1 MHRAVQHCVIDV
13 YNYSFLKCEVKRKV
27 LSRDAL
33 WLILSFLPEREAQ
46 GMQLVR
52 EKGDVQGRTV
62 VGKLSGA
69 GGMGGRFE
77 KECLDNVDRIGRT
90 HFRWQ

>member
-1 MHRAVQHCVIDV
+1 
-13 YNYSFLKCEVKRKV
+13 
-27 LSRDAL
+27 
-33 WLILSFLPEREAQ
+33 
-46 GMQLVR
+46 MQLVR

-90 HFRWQ
+90 HFRRQ